1 MDLKDVIRGLFGFGV
16 HRTERPRTDDPPSG
30 SLWGCYDD
38 EDDYDDGDDCRLPF
52 GNHHGE
58 AFPNPHDPFRAM
70 DDFMRMFESMFD
82 SVPHAEPFLNGGERP
97 RSLRDFML
105 KYPDGH
111 LPQGDDDVPTVDEH
125 KQYDSG
131 GTTPGKRMHSP
142 FVKEDNDLD
151 NRVSSERLGGFKE
164 LLPREPKASIFR
176 SYSIIRKTLPD
187 GAIEERRTVYNDE
200 GKQTTVKRFPP
211 TRDEHVP
218 SNEDNILSWL
228 FRK

>member
-1 MDLKDVIRGLFGFGV
+1 MDLKDVLRGFFGFGGDG
-16 HRTERPRTDDPPSG
+16 RGRRRADDLRPGGP
-30 SLWGCYDD
+30 WGWFVDD
-38 EDDYDDGDDCRLPF
+38 EDDDDCGLPF

-58 AFPNPHDPFRAM
+58 AFPDLHDPFRAM

-82 SVPHAEPFLNGGERP
+82 SFPHSEPFLDEERERP
-97 RSLRDFML
+97 HSLRDFML
-105 KYPDGH
+105 KFPDSH
-111 LPQGDDDVPTVDEH
+111 PPQRDDDVTTIDKH
-125 KQYDSG
+125 KSYDSR
-131 GTTPGKRMHSP
+131 GTTPEKRMPSP

-151 NRVSSERLGGFKE
+151 NRLSSEGLGGFKE
-164 LLPREPKASIFR
+164 LLPKEPQTSIFR

-200 GKQTTVKRFPP
+200 GKQTTVKHFPP

-218 SNEDNILSWL
+218 SNQDNILSWL